1 MVGSFGDD
9 QLGMYETSV
18 HLVSQGRELNSV
30 QASECLDR
38 KGVALG
44 IQRDDDGR
52 VAKRLPQC

>member
-9 QLGMYETSV
+9 QLGMDKTSV

-30 QASECLDR
+30 KASECLDR
-38 KGVALG
+38 KGVALR
-44 IQRDDDGR
+44 IQRDEDRR